1 MNPERD
7 INAYTRANS
16 FDLVRGSV
24 DCVRVQGK
32 RGRRGFKEVCR
43 RTFTLASK
51 QEFVSDGL
59 KNTWSINGKAI
70 ENKLCDC
77 KIILI

>member
-1 MNPERD
+1 M
-7 INAYTRANS
+7 
-16 FDLVRGSV
+16 G
-24 DCVRVQGK
+24 
-32 RGRRGFKEVCR
+32 
-43 RTFTLASK
+43 SK

-59 KNTWSINGKAI
+59 KNTGPVNGKAT